1 MRRVLLLLALLLAPF
16 SARALESAPVVS
28 PQARASLVADHAV
41 VAPGTTLRL
50 AFRLELAPG
59 WHSYWLNPGDAGLP
73 PELAL
78 TLPEGATATPLAFP
92 TPERLPVGPL
102 MDFGYR
108 GTVLFPFSVT
118 VPATAQPST
127 LQRGERFVLGAEAR
141 YLVCERVCIPEEA
154 VLRLDFPVGT
164 PALSPHAATL
174 DAAQAAL
181 PRANPF
187 TAQVGFAEG
196 RARLVV
202 ADPVLD
208 PATVR
213 DAQFFPAAQ
222 GVLDNP
228 APQVLRVEPGRLTL
242 DMTAGATAPAW
253 PLEGVLAITDGAGR
267 RVGYAIAASQGAAPP
282 PIARQAALALWQ
294 AVLFAALGGLIL
306 NLMPCVFPILAMKAM
321 ALAQLGGAQRR
332 TIRAEAGS
340 YTLGV
345 VASFLAL
352 AALLLG
358 LRAAGVS
365 AGWGFQLQSP
375 WFVAVLA
382 WLMLAVGLNL
392 SGVFALGGPVGVG
405 QGLAARGGHVG
416 SFATGA
422 LAVLVA
428 TPCTAPF
435 MAAALGAAFLMPWPA
450 TLAVF
455 LALGLGMAAPY
466 ALLALFP
473 GLAARLPRPGAWM
486 ERLKQFLAFPMY
498 AAAAWLLWVLAQQAG
513 PDGLAL
519 GFVGALLVGLA
530 AWLAGLGARLPRGG
544 AVVAVVAAL
553 ALLPLLAPAP
563 PRAAAEVPGTAQPGG
578 TEPWSAARVAELQ
591 AQGRPVFVNMT
602 AAWCIS
608 CKVNERVALDT
619 ATVQGAFAAGRVAY
633 LKGDWTR
640 GDPAIT
646 ALLRAQG
653 REGVPLYLLYPAG
666 GGAPKL
672 LPEILTPG
680 IVLAA
685 LEAGSR

>member
-1 MRRVLLLLALLLAPF
+1 MRRVLLLLAPFLALLLAPF

-41 VAPGTTLRL
+41 VAPGTTVRVTLK
-50 AFRLELAPG
+50 LELAPG

-73 PELAL
+73 PELVL

-108 GTVLFPFSVT
+108 GTVLLPFSVT
-118 VPATAQPST
+118 VPATAQAST
-127 LQRGERFVLGAEAR
+127 PQPGERFTLAAEAR

-154 VLRLDFPVGT
+154 VLRLEFPVGT

-181 PRANPF
+181 PRKNPF
-187 TAQVGFAEG
+187 VAELGLAEG

-202 ADPVLD
+202 SDPVLG

-213 DAQFFPAAQ
+213 DAEFFPAAQ

-253 PLEGVLAITDGAGR
+253 PLQGVLAITDGAGR
-267 RVGYAIAASQGAAPP
+267 RVGYTIAASQGEPP
-282 PIARQAALALWQ
+282 PPPAPQAALALWQ
-294 AVLFAALGGLIL
+294 AVLFAGLGGLIL

-405 QGLAARGGHVG
+405 QGLAARGGHLG

-563 PRAAAEVPGTAQPGG
+563 PRAAAEVPSGA
-578 TEPWSAARVAELQ
+578 EPWSAVRVAELQ

-672 LPEILTPG
+672 LPEILTQG

-685 LEAGSR
+685 LEAAGR

>member
-16 SARALESAPVVS
+16 SARALESAAVVS

-118 VPATAQPST
+118 VPATAQP
-127 LQRGERFVLGAEAR
+127 GERFTLGAEAR

-154 VLRLDFPVGT
+154 VLSLDFPVGAA
-164 PALSPHAATL
+164 ALSPHAATL

-181 PRANPF
+181 PRQNPF
-187 TAQVGFAEG
+187 VAELG
-196 RARLVV
+196 LAGGSARLVV
-202 ADPVLD
+202 SDPALG

-228 APQVLRVEPGRLTL
+228 APQLLRAEPGRLTL
-242 DMTAGATAPAW
+242 DMTAGTTAATW
-253 PLEGVLAITDGAGR
+253 PLAGVLAITDGAGR
-267 RVGYAIAASQGAAPP
+267 RVGYEIAASQGAAPP
-282 PIARQAALALWQ
+282 PPARQAGLALWQ

-321 ALAQLGGAQRR
+321 ALAQLGGAARR

-345 VASFLAL
+345 VVSFLAL

-392 SGVFALGGPVGVG
+392 SGVFNVGGPVGVG
-405 QGLAARGGHVG
+405 QGLAARGGHLG

-455 LALGLGMAAPY
+455 FALGLGMAAPY

-519 GFVGALLVGLA
+519 GFVGALLVSLA

-563 PRAAAEVPGTAQPGG
+563 PRAAAEVPGGA
-578 TEPWSAARVAELQ
+578 EPWSAARVAELQ

-619 ATVQGAFAAGRVAY
+619 ATVQGAFATRNVAY

-685 LEAGSR
+685 LETGSR